1 MDGPAVASGRSLST
15 SVLPNDYVG
24 SGSAVTQKA
33 RGDPRAFSCVA
44 VLGAQQVPNL
54 KFSLARA
61 TKKSLSSLPMAGAKI
76 STGGPP
82 VGVNPCRF

>member
-1 MDGPAVASGRSLST
+1 MDGPAVASSRSPGA

-44 VLGAQQVPNL
+44 VLGAQ
-54 KFSLARA
+54 
-61 TKKSLSSLPMAGAKI
+61 
-76 STGGPP
+76 
-82 VGVNPCRF
+82 